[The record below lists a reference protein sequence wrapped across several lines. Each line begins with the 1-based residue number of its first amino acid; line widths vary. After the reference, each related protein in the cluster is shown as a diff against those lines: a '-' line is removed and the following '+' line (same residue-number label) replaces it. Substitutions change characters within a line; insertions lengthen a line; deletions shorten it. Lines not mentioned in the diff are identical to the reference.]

1 MSAVVRPF
9 QEYTLSIP
17 VQFPSQSP
25 SPLTTSTA
33 TRRRFIVILPLAGAA
48 LLAACSK
55 PGTPVAAL
63 PPAVPPTDTPAST
76 PAASSMAAPAPEP
89 APSPVPAPAPAA
101 PAPQTPAATSG
112 TGTAALDDADP
123 LAKTL
128 GYVADATRA
137 DAARFPAKVAGSH
150 CANCAVYQGAA
161 GSAQA
166 ACPIFG
172 GKIVSANGWCSAW
185 VKKA

>member
-9 QEYTLSIP
+9 QECILSNP
-17 VQFPSQSP
+17 LQFPSQS
-25 SPLTTSTA
+25 SAPLTTITA
-33 TRRRFIVILPLAGAA
+33 NRRRFIVILPLAGAA

-63 PPAVPPTDTPAST
+63 PAAIPPIDAPASM
-76 PAASSMAAPAPEP
+76 PAASPMAAPAPEV
-89 APSPVPAPAPAA
+89 APLQAPAPAPM
-101 PAPQTPAATSG
+101 PQTPAKATGASV
-112 TGTAALDDADP
+112 TVALEETDP

-128 GYVADATRA
+128 GYVGDSTRA
-137 DAARFPAKVAGSH
+137 DAARFPTKGAGSH
-150 CANCAVYQGAA
+150 CATCAVYQGAA

-172 GKIVSANGWCSAW
+172 GKTVSANGWCSAW
-185 VKKA
+185 VKKV